1 MTLKTYAHS
10 PRSGKKPTSMVILLH
25 GLGAN
30 GRDLID
36 LARYWEAALPE
47 TVFLSPDAPFPCD
60 MAPVGFQWFS
70 LQNWSPESIL
80 QGVEDAAPHVAAYID
95 AMLTQYEIAPEDL
108 ALAGFSQGTMMS
120 LYVAPRLPYKI
131 AGVLGYSGALVGGET
146 LGAAA
151 IHKVP
156 VCLIH
161 GDIDTVVPVQAY
173 HMAKGA
179 LESAGFEVS
188 GGVTAGL
195 PHSIDEDGIESGA
208 VFLEKI
214 LS

>member
-47 TVFLSPDAPFPCD
+47 TVFLSPDAPFACD

-80 QGVEDAAPHVAAYID
+80 RGVEEAAPHVAAYID

-146 LGAAA
+146 LGEAA

-156 VCLIH
+156 VRLIH

-188 GGVTAGL
+188 GGITSGL